1 MCVTSGLALRVVNW
15 TCMKIGIDFGTTR
28 MVVASVDR
36 GNFPL
41 VHFDAPEDQSYDWFP
56 SVAAVK
62 GDVRLY
68 GWEAVAAQNDESWA
82 ILRSLKR
89 SLRGAGPRTELE
101 VAGQRLP
108 LRLLITEMLAALRTQ
123 LLEHSNLGADRDE
136 PLEAILGVPANA
148 NSNQRFLT
156 EEAAQ
161 VAGFTVL
168 GLMNEPSAAAIEF
181 AYRNSADRKSRA
193 GGRLLVY
200 DLGGGTFDV
209 SLVTLGESEHTVDAS
224 DGIPNLGGND
234 FDEIL
239 ADLALEVVGKQR
251 AVAATS
257 LPSPSAQD
265 LALEV
270 VEKQRAV
277 AATSP
282 PSPSAQDLTPFERHC
297 LLEECREK
305 KESLNPNTR
314 KVTIDL
320 DRVRAGWEQVTIP
333 VEDYYERCRAPIE
346 ATREVVEHLLA
357 TPSSR
362 PLDTLY
368 VTGGGSELPPVA
380 RILRES
386 FGRKVRRSAYM
397 RSASAV
403 GLAIR
408 AGLAAEGLRDQFNEN
423 FGLWREADHGGTIVF
438 DLIFPRG
445 ARLPAPGEPP
455 LRSERNYQPAHNI
468 GHFRYLECSHLD
480 EHGQP
485 TGEITNW
492 GQILF
497 PFDPQLQYISDLSTQ
512 PVCRLSGQN
521 GLTIREEYTCDAGGN
536 IRVKISAQPAGRFCE
551 FSIGAVGGTVNTP
564 PMPSESI
571 VRVSGNGRLDLHER
585 FPQ

>member
-1 MCVTSGLALRVVNW
+1 MR
-15 TCMKIGIDFGTTR
+15 IGIDFGTTR
-28 MVVASVDR
+28 IVVASVDR

-41 VHFDAPEDQSYDWFP
+41 VHFDAPEGQSHDWFP
-56 SVAAVK
+56 PVAAVK
-62 GDVRLY
+62 GDARLY
-68 GWEAVAAQNDESWA
+68 GWEAVAAQKDESWA

-89 SLRGAGPRTELE
+89 FLRGAGPHTELE

-108 LRLLITEMLAALRTQ
+108 LRLLITEMMAALRTQ
-123 LLEHSNLGADRDE
+123 LLENSNLGADRDE
-136 PLEAILGVPANA
+136 ALEAMLGVPANA

-161 VAGFTVL
+161 NAGFTVL

-181 AYRNSADRKSRA
+181 AYRNSAERKNRA
-193 GGRLLVY
+193 GSGLLVY

-209 SLVTLGESEHTVDAS
+209 SLVTLGDSEHTVDAS
-224 DGIPNLGGND
+224 DGIPNLGGDD

-239 ADLALEVVGKQR
+239 ATLILEVAGEHG
-251 AVAATS
+251 T
-257 LPSPSAQD
+257 
-265 LALEV
+265 
-270 VEKQRAV
+270 
-277 AATSP
+277 
-282 PSPSAQDLTPFERHC
+282 LTPFERYC

-314 KVTIDL
+314 KLTIDL
-320 DRVRAGWEQVTIP
+320 ERVRAGWEQVTIP
-333 VEDYYERCRAPIE
+333 VDVYYERCRPLIE
-346 ATREVVEHLLA
+346 ATREVVENLLA
-357 TPSSR
+357 AQSSR

-408 AGLAAEGLRDQFNEN
+408 AGTAAEGLRDQFNEN
-423 FGLWREADHGGTIVF
+423 FGIWREADHGGTIVF

-445 ARLPAPGEPP
+445 ARLPTPGDPP
-455 LRSERNYQPAHNI
+455 LRSERIYRPAHNI
-468 GHFRYLECSHLD
+468 GHFRYLECSQLD

-497 PFDPQLQYISDLSTQ
+497 PFDPQLEHVSDLMAQ
-512 PVCRLSGQN
+512 PVRRLAEQN
-521 GLTIREEYTCDAGGN
+521 ELTICEEYTCDAYGN
-536 IRVKISAQPAGRFCE
+536 LRVKISTQPAGRSCE
-551 FSIGAVGGTVNTP
+551 FSIGAVGGTVSMP
-564 PMPSESI
+564 PMP
-571 VRVSGNGRLDLHER
+571 R
-585 FPQ
+585 